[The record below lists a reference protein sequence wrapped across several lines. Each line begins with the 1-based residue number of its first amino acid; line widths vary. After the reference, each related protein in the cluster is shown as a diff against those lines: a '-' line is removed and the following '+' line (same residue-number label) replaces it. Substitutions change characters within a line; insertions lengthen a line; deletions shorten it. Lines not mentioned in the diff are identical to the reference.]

1 MPVSSLSSAIL
12 SHMKAINNVPP
23 PPLRSVPDLKMSKH
37 IDYDQLNALC
47 TRSGPQSCG
56 STCSILSAHT
66 RFMKQY
72 PKIFLKKEVRLP
84 KLFKWD
90 RKREPKGTEGQPQ
103 RSAAESHDIAVYVKK
118 ARGGHTLYGPKK
130 YEEKLEEFL
139 AILKKLPMRRTL
151 HEHKIVWMML
161 KTIPD
166 LTSQLTDEDLK
177 ALSKSVTSETW
188 VKGSTVVGND
198 GFYVLLKGLARPQTQ
213 VYKNL
218 LEESESTATFIPP
231 GFQSFVFSDN
241 VENVVLAEMH
251 TPPCYPMLRPWS
263 TFGTLEVSAPCQ
275 LEPGECS
282 VVTEEDCEILKIP
295 AKNYATIKLEK
306 TKFENKQIVRLIR
319 KCPYYAEW
327 PTLSI
332 HELVLLIRWRKFPP
346 GHVIVEC
353 GNIISFV
360 AFINSGYCNIYKP
373 IVGLVKV
380 QSKKVKKMRKL
391 VYMGKVKEMESFGEI
406 SVLLQIPFKCTVVA
420 GNEVEMAIIEDKDL
434 FGLDPVTQKLM
445 LQTAKPTFGHL
456 TDEDV
461 KKEYVQKEQQ
471 KEWNNFKDKTMKNS
485 LYYNGIIP
493 GFGKWD
499 HYWTSIPR
507 NLKDTLVSY

>member
-1 MPVSSLSSAIL
+1 MPMSSLSSAIL
-12 SHMKAINNVPP
+12 SHMIAINNVPP
-23 PPLRSVPDLKMSKH
+23 PPLRSVPGLKMSTH
-37 IDYDQLNALC
+37 IDYGQLNALC
-47 TRSGPQSCG
+47 NRSGQQSCG
-56 STCSILSAHT
+56 SACSVLSAHT

-72 PKIFLKKEVRLP
+72 PKIFLKKKVRLP
-84 KLFKWD
+84 KLFKQEG
-90 RKREPKGTEGQPQ
+90 KREPKGTEESQPQ
-103 RSAAESHDIAVYVKK
+103 QSDAESHNIAVYVKK

-151 HEHKIVWMML
+151 HEHKMVWKML

-198 GFYVLLKGLARPQTQ
+198 GFYVILKGLARPQTQ

-218 LEESESTATFIPP
+218 LEESESTATFIPQS
-231 GFQSFVFSDN
+231 FHSFVFSDN
-241 VENVVLAEMH
+241 LENVVLAEMH
-251 TPPCYPMLRPWS
+251 TPPCDPMLRPWS
-263 TFGTLEVSAPCQ
+263 TFGTLEVSAQFQ
-275 LEPGECS
+275 LEPREFS

-295 AKNYATIKLEK
+295 AKDYAKIKLEK
-306 TKFENKQIVRLIR
+306 TKFENKQIVNLIR
-319 KCPYYAEW
+319 KCPYYVEW

-346 GHVIVEC
+346 GHVIVES

-373 IVGLVKV
+373 IVGLVKL
-380 QSKKVKKMRKL
+380 QSKKVKKIRKL

-406 SVLLQIPFKCTVVA
+406 SVLLRVPFTCTVVT
-420 GNEVEMAIIEDKDL
+420 GNEVEMAVIEDKDL
-434 FGLDPVTQKLM
+434 FGLDPVTQQLM

-461 KKEYVQKEQQ
+461 KNEYLQKEQQ
-471 KEWNNFKDKTMKNS
+471 KEWNNFKRMRQGRVDPPSAFLLNPVGEHTAVHS
-485 LYYNGIIP
+485 L
-493 GFGKWD
+493 
-499 HYWTSIPR
+499 
-507 NLKDTLVSY
+507 